1 MGGLRELH
9 SHGSLN
15 HFYGYFFQVSF
26 GQSFFLFKY
35 LFIYLPCVGSQ
46 FQHAGSLLWW
56 DPKCVG
62 SVVAAC
68 GLSSYSAWAQC
79 PIAFGVLI
87 PRSGIEPMS
96 PTLEGGFLT
105 TSPPGKSLPNHID
118 LPGSETIFGMSQC
131 PPICSHASLSQ
142 DRFYRRGLW
151 EICITQHHSL
161 FDFQEVFLCLC
172 GWGGLLTSIMR
183 NIWSLVFYLDK
194 AQPPPS
200 VVLLFLSWSI
210 SSGGRGDLPP
220 ASQLFYL
227 INIQ

>member
-87 PRSGIEPMS
+87 PRSGLEPMS

-105 TSPPGKSLPNHID
+105 TSPPGSPCPIILICLVQRPYLVCLSVLPYVHMPLLAKID
-118 LPGSETIFGMSQC
+118 STEEAYGKFV
-131 PPICSHASLSQ
+131 SLS
-142 DRFYRRGLW
+142 
-151 EICITQHHSL
+151 ITP
-161 FDFQEVFLCLC
+161 F
-172 GWGGLLTSIMR
+172 LTSKK
-183 NIWSLVFYLDK
+183 SFC
-194 AQPPPS
+194 AF
-200 VVLLFLSWSI
+200 VVGEVS
-210 SSGGRGDLPP
+210 
-220 ASQLFYL
+220 
-227 INIQ
+227 